1 MPAVIDRKTGA
12 ILSASQLTEAQKQ
25 RMADAIAAAMVQ
37 LSRPLIVQAVEDY
50 LSSLQ
55 DSQ

>member
-12 ILSASQLTEAQKQ
+12 ILSAPKLTEAQKQ

-37 LSRPLIVQAVEDY
+37 LSRPLIVQAVEEY
-50 LSSLQ
+50 RSSLQ
-55 DSQ
+55 NSQ